1 MVVLI
6 SVIGIFLPVVIVEGI
21 SLMGRNGVT
30 DITVLV
36 TLLIERGGSV
46 N

>member
-1 MVVLI
+1 MVVLV
-6 SVIGIFLPVVIVEGI
+6 SVIGLFLPVVIVEGI
-21 SLMGRNGVT
+21 SLMGRNGAT

-36 TLLIERGGSV
+36 TLPIEQGGSV